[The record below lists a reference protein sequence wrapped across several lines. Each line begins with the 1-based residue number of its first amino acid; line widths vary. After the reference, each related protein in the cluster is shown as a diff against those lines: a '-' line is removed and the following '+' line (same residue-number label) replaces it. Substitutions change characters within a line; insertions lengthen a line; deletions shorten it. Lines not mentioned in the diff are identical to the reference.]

1 MNKFT
6 RSLLIFIL
14 TFFLFFR
21 ASAEN
26 YSDAELVF
34 VRDIINYAKQ
44 YSAKSEIKDEDIT
57 AGILK
62 GALEKIDAH
71 STYYT
76 KEEYAKLAESL
87 SGSFSGIGIYIDSY
101 QGVIRVIGVIKG
113 MPAEKAGLKNG
124 DYITHIN
131 SQSTFGM
138 SIDEASSFLKG
149 RKGTKVKVEVF
160 RKDIEKTLEKPLEFE
175 IVRDNIE
182 VEAVSSQKID
192 DILVVTI
199 STFNEKTF
207 DELLKSLQKY
217 ETYSGIILD
226 LRSNPGGILE
236 SAIAISSLFVEKNS
250 VIVQVSAVEKMKK
263 DDEYACVASKKN
275 CRKIRYS
282 LLGNNIAI
290 YNDDEP
296 FISKKIP
303 VTVLVNSYSASASEI
318 TALALQENS
327 RAMILGQKTF
337 GKGSVQTI
345 TPLKD
350 GEKGA
355 LKLTTALYYSPK
367 GNSIQ
372 ADGVKPDVTIPELE
386 IKKQEKRKDFF
397 PSKEANYKNHI
408 KLDKQTTK
416 VDNKT
421 EEKVEKFTESVEP
434 NTIEDFA
441 IQAAISS
448 IKTSIKHNG
457 NNN

>member
-1 MNKFT
+1 MDTIT
-6 RSLLIFIL
+6 R
-14 TFFLFFR
+14 TFFVFIATLLLSIQ
-21 ASAEN
+21 AIAGN
-26 YSDAELVF
+26 YSESELEF
-34 VRDIINYAKQ
+34 VRNTINDAKRD
-44 YSAKSEIKDEDIT
+44 SVRTDIKDEDIT

-62 GALEKIDAH
+62 GALEKIDSH

-76 KEEYAKLAESL
+76 KAEYAKLTESL
-87 SGSFSGIGIYIDSY
+87 AGSFSGVGIHIDSH
-101 QGVIRVIGVIKG
+101 QGVIRVFGVIKG

-131 SQSTFGM
+131 SQSTFGI
-138 SIDEASSFLKG
+138 SIDEASSLLRGK
-149 RKGTKVKVEVF
+149 KGTKVTVEVF
-160 RKDIEKTLEKPLEFE
+160 RKDMDKTPEKPLEFE

-182 VEAVSSQKID
+182 VETVSSQKID
-192 DILVVTI
+192 DILIVTI

-207 DELLKSLQKY
+207 DDFTKALQKY
-217 ETYSGIILD
+217 ESYSGIILD
-226 LRSNPGGILE
+226 LRSNPGGLLD
-236 SAIAISSLFVEKNS
+236 SAIAISSLFVAKNS
-250 VIVQVSAVEKMKK
+250 VIVQVSAVEKMRVS
-263 DDEYACVASKKN
+263 DEYSCISSKKN

-282 LLGNNIAI
+282 LLGKNIAI
-290 YNDDEP
+290 HSDEEP
-296 FISKKIP
+296 TISKNIP
-303 VTVLVNSYSASASEI
+303 AAVLVNAYSASASEV

-327 RAMILGQKTF
+327 RAMVIGQKTF
-337 GKGSVQTI
+337 GKGSVQTVY
-345 TPLKD
+345 PLQD
-350 GEKGA
+350 VEKGA

-372 ADGVKPDVTIPELE
+372 ADGVKPDVIIPELE
-386 IKKQEKRKDFF
+386 IKKQEKIKSFF
-397 PSKEANYKNHI
+397 PNKESSYKNHI

-421 EEKVEKFTESVEP
+421 EEKVEKSTESVEP

>member
-1 MNKFT
+1 MDTIIRIFFVFIT
-6 RSLLIFIL
+6 TLL
-14 TFFLFFR
+14 LFFQ

-26 YSDAELVF
+26 YSSSELEF
-34 VRDIINYAKQ
+34 VRDIVNYAKKD
-44 YSAKSEIKDEDIT
+44 SVRSDIKDEDIT
-57 AGILK
+57 AGMLK

-76 KEEYAKLAESL
+76 KAEYGKLAESL
-87 SGSFSGIGIYIDSY
+87 AGNFSGIGIYIDSH
-101 QGVIRVIGVIKG
+101 QGVIRAIGVIKG

-131 SQSTFGM
+131 SQSTFGI
-138 SIDEASSFLKG
+138 SIDEASGLLKG
-149 RKGTKVKVEVF
+149 KKGTKVKVEVF
-160 RKDIEKTLEKPLEFE
+160 RKDMEKMPDKPLEFE
-175 IVRDNIE
+175 IMRDNIE
-182 VEAVSSQKID
+182 VETVASQKID
-192 DILVVTI
+192 DILVITI

-236 SAIAISSLFVEKNS
+236 SAIAISSLFVPKNS
-250 VIVQVSAVEKMKK
+250 IIVQVSAVEKMKVS
-263 DDEYACVASKKN
+263 DEFACVASKKS
-275 CRKIRYS
+275 CRKVRYS
-282 LLGNNIAI
+282 LLQNKIAI
-290 YNDDEP
+290 HNDDEP
-296 FISKKIP
+296 LIAKKTP
-303 VTVLVNSYSASASEI
+303 VAVLVNSYSASASEV

-327 RAMILGQKTF
+327 RAMVLGQKTF

-345 TPLKD
+345 SPLQG

-372 ADGVKPDVTIPELE
+372 AEGVKPDVTIPELE

-397 PSKEANYKNHI
+397 PSKEASYKNHI
-408 KLDKQTTK
+408 KLDKQTTSIEE
-416 VDNKT
+416 KT
-421 EEKVEKFTESVEP
+421 EKSTESSEP

-448 IKTSIKHNG
+448 IKTSIKYNG

>member
-1 MNKFT
+1 MNKVTHTLF
-6 RSLLIFIL
+6 IFIS
-14 TFFLFFR
+14 TFLLVFQ

-26 YSDAELVF
+26 YVDSELVF
-34 VRDIINYAKQ
+34 VRDIINYAKR
-44 YSAKSEIKDEDIT
+44 YSAKSDIKDEDIT

-76 KEEYAKLAESL
+76 KEEYAKLTESL
-87 SGSFSGIGIYIDSY
+87 AGSFSGIGIYIDSH

-138 SIDEASSFLKG
+138 SLDEASGFLKG
-149 RKGTKVKVEVF
+149 KKGTKVKVEIF
-160 RKDIEKTLEKPLEFE
+160 RKEMEKTPEKPLEFE
-175 IVRDNIE
+175 IMRDNIE
-182 VEAVSSQKID
+182 VETVSSQKID
-192 DILVVTI
+192 DILVLTI

-207 DELLKSLQKY
+207 DELLKSIQKY

-236 SAIAISSLFVEKNS
+236 SAIGISSLFVAKNS
-250 VIVQVSAVEKMKK
+250 IIVQVSAVEKMKQE
-263 DDEYACVASKKN
+263 DENSCVASKKN

-282 LLGNNIAI
+282 LLENKIAI
-290 YNDDEP
+290 YNDNEP
-296 FISKKIP
+296 IISKKIP
-303 VTVLVNSYSASASEI
+303 VAVLVNSYSASASEI

-327 RAMILGQKTF
+327 RAMVLGQKTF

-350 GEKGA
+350 GERGA

-416 VDNKT
+416 VENKT
-421 EEKVEKFTESVEP
+421 EERVEQSTESVEP
-434 NTIEDFA
+434 NAIEDFA
-441 IQAAISS
+441 IQTAISS

>member
-1 MNKFT
+1 MDKIIRT
-6 RSLLIFIL
+6 LL
-14 TFFLFFR
+14 TFISTFLLFFQ
-21 ASAEN
+21 ANAEN
-26 YSDAELVF
+26 YADAELVF
-34 VRDIINYAKQ
+34 VRDIINYAKR
-44 YSAKSEIKDEDIT
+44 YSAKTDIKDEDIT

-76 KEEYAKLAESL
+76 KNEYAKLAESL
-87 SGSFSGIGIYIDSY
+87 AGSFSGIGIYIDSH

-138 SIDEASSFLKG
+138 SLDEASGFLKG
-149 RKGTKVKVEVF
+149 KKGTKVKVEFF
-160 RKDIEKTLEKPLEFE
+160 RKDMEKTPEKPLEFE

-182 VEAVSSQKID
+182 VETVSSQKID
-192 DILVVTI
+192 DILVITI

-207 DELLKSLQKY
+207 DELLKSLEKY

-250 VIVQVSAVEKMKK
+250 IIVQVSDVEKMKK
-263 DDEYACVASKKN
+263 EDENSCVASKKN

-282 LLGNNIAI
+282 LLENKIAI
-290 YNDDEP
+290 YNDNEP
-296 FISKKIP
+296 LISKKIP

-327 RAMILGQKTF
+327 RAMVLGQKTF

-350 GEKGA
+350 GERGA

-372 ADGVKPDVTIPELE
+372 ADGVKPDVIIPELE

-408 KLDKQTTK
+408 KLDKQTTN
-416 VDNKT
+416 VENKT
-421 EEKVEKFTESVEP
+421 EEKAENKTETVEP

-448 IKTSIKHNG
+448 IKTSIKYNG